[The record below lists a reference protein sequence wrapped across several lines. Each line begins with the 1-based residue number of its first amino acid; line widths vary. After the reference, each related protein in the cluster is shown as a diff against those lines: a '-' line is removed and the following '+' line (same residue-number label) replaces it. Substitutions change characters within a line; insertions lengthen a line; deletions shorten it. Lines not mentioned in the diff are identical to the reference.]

1 MWVDGIGEET
11 MREMAVVGRGAMMMN
26 EGKCQSIMGEAKAR
40 RCLPLPW
47 NTLTLMFLV
56 FINGVVPYVSE
67 LRVKKT
73 IHAVRMRH
81 NQSRFTVYIG
91 NKSVTF
97 ASRQPFQIC
106 CKHPQVLTA
115 HPTSRDRGS
124 N

>member
-1 MWVDGIGEET
+1 
-11 MREMAVVGRGAMMMN
+11 MMMN
-26 EGKCQSIMGEAKAR
+26 EGKCQPIMGEATAR

-47 NTLTLMFLV
+47 NIPTLMFHV

-91 NKSVTF
+91 NKAVTLLQGSHFKF
-97 ASRQPFQIC
+97 AANIRRC
-106 CKHPQVLTA
+106 
-115 HPTSRDRGS
+115 
-124 N
+124 